1 MRENTK
7 NVSFQAKKSAS
18 LLFGQSL
25 PASTIRLDIPVLDFN
40 KLLNLTLQNADPRP
54 SGKFLGVRYNIDDEL
69 VGISTTVEQ
78 R

>member
-1 MRENTK
+1 MCPSKRK
-7 NVSFQAKKSAS
+7 NLRAYYSVKAY
-18 LLFGQSL
+18 